1 MADAWLPVW
10 VSLTVPLML
19 TTGFKDTNRFDTNVG
34 NDDNDDDLELLETV
48 SPSKFCLSL
57 VTVQEIPQDEGDDVL
72 WMKLA
77 L

>member
-1 MADAWLPVW
+1 MADAWLPVR

-19 TTGFKDTNRFDTNVG
+19 TTGLKDTNRFDTNVG
-34 NDDNDDDLELLETV
+34 NDDNDDDLELLEIV